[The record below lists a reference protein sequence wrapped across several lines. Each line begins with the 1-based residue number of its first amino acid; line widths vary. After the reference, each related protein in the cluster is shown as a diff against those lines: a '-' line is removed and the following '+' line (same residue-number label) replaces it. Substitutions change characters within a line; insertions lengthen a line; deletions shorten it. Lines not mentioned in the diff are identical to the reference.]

1 MYQSLCAS
9 RLLYGASVRGPH
21 AFRRVR
27 TSPSLAVPL
36 PLCVRP
42 TPSTSR
48 GSCGLLAAVVSPHS
62 AVRSL
67 VFAEA
72 SALPCPHSIF
82 LHAFRYASSL
92 SRLPPP
98 VMHTLPG
105 SGTVTCT
112 SPRAAPPGFPRF
124 SVPALLCPSEGS
136 PPPSTTSLPPPSQVR
151 SALRLSLVSSLSLP
165 PGPGPFLP
173 PSPSPSPSP
182 ASQPPA
188 SPAALRFYASQVP
201 VPQASPLSYPPGPPS
216 HTRALR
222 LLRTSCLPYQLHSP
236 LPDRRCLACLARG
249 FPDPALHFV
258 RDCPVF
264 YEVRGGFLASSL
276 RRVWCSLLL
285 PSLLL
290 GIRLVWPPAFI
301 SSCPCTTPTRSTWPC
316 SAAWGPRTS
325 LDALSPPPR
334 RPLTIPPQPRP
345 QPRPRPHPAVISRF
359 IALAWRA
366 GYPTM
371 TGLSRAPLRR
381 ALRVLPLGSRL
392 FQLSEL

>member
-9 RLLYGASVRGPH
+9 RLLYGASVWGPH

-48 GSCGLLAAVVSPHS
+48 GSCGLLAAVVSPSS

-72 SALPCPHSIF
+72 SALPLPHSIF

-112 SPRAAPPGFPRF
+112 SPRAAPLAFPASQCLLY
-124 SVPALLCPSEGS
+124 SVPPRAAHLRPRRPCHPPARSVRLCASLLS
-136 PPPSTTSLPPPSQVR
+136 PPL
-151 SALRLSLVSSLSLP
+151 AP
-165 PGPGPFLP
+165 PGPGPFPLLP

-182 ASQPPA
+182 ASSPQPPPLP
-188 SPAALRFYASQVP
+188 SVSMPPRSP

-222 LLRTSCLPYQLHSP
+222 LLRTSCLPYQLYLP

-264 YEVRGGFLASSL
+264 YEVRGRFPCLFPAEGPVFSLASFLAFGDRGLCGLLRSSAPVPVL
-276 RRVWCSLLL
+276 RL
-285 PSLLL
+285 P
-290 GIRLVWPPAFI
+290 GRPGPAAPPGVPAPP
-301 SSCPCTTPTRSTWPC
+301 SMPS
-316 SAAWGPRTS
+316 PR
-325 LDALSPPPR
+325 PPVV
-334 RPLTIPPQPRP
+334 PLPFPPQPRP
-345 QPRPRPHPAVISRF
+345 QPPPPPPI
-359 IALAWRA
+359 
-366 GYPTM
+366 P
-371 TGLSRAPLRR
+371 P
-381 ALRVLPLGSRL
+381 
-392 FQLSEL
+392 